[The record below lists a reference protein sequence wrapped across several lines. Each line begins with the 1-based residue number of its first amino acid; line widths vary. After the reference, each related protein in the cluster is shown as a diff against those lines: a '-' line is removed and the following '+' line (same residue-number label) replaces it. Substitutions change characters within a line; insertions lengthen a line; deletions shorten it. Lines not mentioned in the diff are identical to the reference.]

1 MSTTSNQILLAS
13 DWKKL
18 IDQYFNEIRADTS
31 LNLSRVQSDIQM
43 LYHMF
48 ARNVLN
54 VYEKFA
60 LIGSP
65 LFNYCYTKNG
75 QQAPGSTGLVW
86 PSFQPSVAVFF
97 GPKQGSVMA
106 NGMIAK
112 IFNKA
117 NYNNVSPQSYLFFGG
132 YYYNAK
138 GYCLADFVKSMSYI
152 LGIWYEP
159 KAQVSS
165 VGEANSDGEYKADEN
180 LDPFAQSAE
189 LSDGAITRD
198 VRARPEAVVD
208 RRSGNSQFLRLPQV
222 PGTYPIPPIPRS
234 VLYKKKNPKFLARP
248 PGVFNFSVEVMDYL
262 ANHDNLN
269 QTAGAVTLS
278 YMQNLTLVGRTDRLF
293 YEIFGNQW
301 CTKVTRKTVKT
312 NKKRL
317 KEVKQS
323 YKAVKYNKSTAKTLL
338 SDYNMVNFEKYS
350 TFPTTAS
357 LSRGHAICTDITRAA
372 VFDPNGNQGQNTITQ
387 AGVFNFSARDYESF
401 SIRQTLAVLGQ
412 IIFGKANISQGTYS
426 QNIYRDT
433 LLKRSQ
439 FNQLNIQ
446 SKLSHLH
453 SVLKKMVDD
462 EHDNEIYKYTG
473 KRLKVQKITPIT
485 TGLTLRN
492 FQRSLNLSSQTQF
505 LAKEAIKT
513 NAAVS
518 RLDKRVARLE
528 RKNKNLNLKD
538 PAIGAAIGSATTGF
552 LNNFKKNPTK
562 ALVSLAASASANVIA
577 VLALSLAAGN
587 SSAIDGLT
595 SRVEALEAGSSQGLL
610 ERIERLENLV
620 NTQQTTIN
628 SQANKI
634 SELNTL
640 THRMSMEIEYQHN
653 TDTAHGTM
661 ISDLQVE
668 TRAINTRI
676 DNVVSTVSVVRNE
689 VSAVRADVNT
699 LSSDVRYTTNK
710 VNILKSQPLV
720 KSWVP
725 SVQTDNNGFLRLN
738 MSQFPSDMRSK
749 TNDYI
754 VGLVPYDIRA
764 ANYETVVAQWTDW
777 NGDDGVNIRLTW
789 QNNTSVGSGRSV
801 KIFYYANNPA
811 NTS

>member
-65 LFNYCYTKNG
+65 LFNYCYTKSG

-180 LDPFAQSAE
+180 LDPF
-189 LSDGAITRD
+189 TRD
-198 VRARPEAVVD
+198 VRARPEAV
-208 RRSGNSQFLRLPQV
+208 LRLPQV

-350 TFPTTAS
+350 TFPTTAM
-357 LSRGHAICTDITRAA
+357 RVRT
-372 VFDPNGNQGQNTITQ
+372 VYDPNGNQGQNTVTQ

-412 IIFGKANISQGTYS
+412 IIFGKANISQGTYT

-577 VLALSLAAGN
+577 VLALSIAAGN

-689 VSAVRADVNT
+689 VSALR
-699 LSSDVRYTTNK
+699 SDVTYATNK

-725 SVQTDNNGFLRLN
+725 SVQTDDNGFLRLN
-738 MSQFPSDMRSK
+738 MSQFPSDMQSK

-764 ANYETVVAQWTDW
+764 ASYETVVAQWTDW
-777 NGDDGVNIRLTW
+777 NGDQGVNIRLTW

-801 KIFYYANNPA
+801 KFFYFANNPA
-811 NTS
+811 N